1 MWQTRRE
8 TFAQVCRKDE
18 MERLGKSKQM
28 TLRFG
33 EKLIE
38 ERKSVERKMAL
49 QDSQIYLQ
57 RYNSRLSFE
66 KNKNE
71 NEDKT
76 FCESQKKLQ
85 FTIERVDENIKR
97 RVESV

>member
-1 MWQTRRE
+1 
-8 TFAQVCRKDE
+8 
-18 MERLGKSKQM
+18 MERLGQSKQM

-38 ERKSVERKMAL
+38 ERKSVQRKMAL

-66 KNKNE
+66 KNKKE

-76 FCESQKKLQ
+76 FNESQKKLQ

-97 RVESV
+97 RVENM

>member
-8 TFAQVCRKDE
+8 TFVKVCRKDE
-18 MERLGKSKQM
+18 MERLGQSKQM

-38 ERKSVERKMAL
+38 ERKSVQRKMAL

-66 KNKNE
+66 KNKKE

-76 FCESQKKLQ
+76 FNESQKKLQ

-97 RVESV
+97 RVENM